1 MVFFV
6 LCRSKSNNYAISFQ
20 SCPNVMSDD
29 WKVIMKKIDY
39 ILDEMQA
46 DVTDLVKSGSLALPL
61 HKIKTRHILLVRLG
75 IYKKRNMKASELDNN
90 KNPRLFRIMDSE
102 DPEFALRTCGLSI
115 KEVEAFCELYERELD
130 EKHQEEIEY
139 EENSDLESDDE
150 PDENEN
156 NFDPRESE
164 DYYDDRNRRQYFK
177 QRRYKPKN

>member
-1 MVFFV
+1 
-6 LCRSKSNNYAISFQ
+6 
-20 SCPNVMSDD
+20 MSDD

-61 HKIKTRHILLVRLG
+61 NKIKTRHILLVRLG

-102 DPEFALRTCGLSI
+102 DPEFALKTCGLSI

-150 PDENEN
+150 SDENEN

-177 QRRYKPKN
+177 KRRYSKPKN